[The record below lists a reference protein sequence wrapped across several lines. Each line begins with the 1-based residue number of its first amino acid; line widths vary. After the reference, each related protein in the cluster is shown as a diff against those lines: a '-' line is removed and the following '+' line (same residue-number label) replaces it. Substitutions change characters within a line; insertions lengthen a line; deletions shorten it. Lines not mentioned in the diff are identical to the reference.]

1 MIHIN
6 ELKALIASLNSKNV
20 ETAKKYSNQI
30 EDITSQ
36 LRNSNVEILGQSDK
50 I

>member
-6 ELKALIASLNSKNV
+6 ELKALIASQSSKNV
-20 ETAKKYSNQI
+20 ETEKKHNNQI

-36 LRNSNVEILGQSDK
+36 LRNSNVEMLRQSDR